1 MSLKFDWVAI
11 DCHDPRKVALFWEEA
26 LPAYKILSDGD
37 TSDPDDD
44 EVLLLPEDRRGPKLL
59 FLKVPDG
66 KKVKNRLHF
75 DLRPETDR
83 DTEVARLEG
92 LGAKRVDVGQG
103 SDVTWTVMADVEGN
117 EFCVLRALSDEEKE
131 KFAAWAW

>member
-11 DCHDPRKVALFWEEA
+11 DCHDPKKVAAFWEGA
-26 LPAYKILSDGD
+26 LPDYRILPDD

-83 DTEVARLEG
+83 DTEVTRLEG
-92 LGAKRVDVGQG
+92 LGAKKVDIGQG

-131 KFAAWAW
+131 KYADWAW